1 MIAFFFFGA
10 DGSYGADGSN
20 GANGAN
26 GSNGADGADGMFFLF
41 VDFDYLCGLWI
52 ICRFFQLLLSL
63 LMPRILSCLLWSL

>member
-10 DGSYGADGSN
+10 NGSN

-26 GSNGADGADGMFFLF
+26 GADGSNGADGANGADGMFFLF

-63 LMPRILSCLLWSL
+63 LMHRILSCLLWSL